1 MIVQLSYPMAI
12 CLKFG
17 NLTLTGE
24 QVVAALVRYQLL
36 ESLLEQ
42 ILLDS
47 ILTSISISEDEVFEH
62 LTGQDRS
69 LKPGSFEAFLKDWTS
84 QRSQADLEKVIRQLR
99 IQKLKQTHFDR
110 QIEAEFLNRK
120 PEFDQVVLSLI
131 RISNQQLAEELFF
144 QLRDDQ
150 VSFGSLAAQYSE
162 GAERHTEG
170 WLGLVRLSN
179 LPPPI
184 AQLVY
189 QGEVGQVYEPILL
202 NDQAWIIRIEQF
214 FAARLTEWIRADI
227 SNQQLSRW
235 LRSILRSKLT
245 EPGQLQIV
253 HNHASQEPVEAIV

>member
-1 MIVQLSYPMAI
+1 MTI

-17 NLTLTGE
+17 NLKLTGE

-47 ILTSISISEDEVFEH
+47 ILTSISIDEDEIFEH
-62 LTGQDRS
+62 LTGRSSS
-69 LKPGSFEAFLKDWTS
+69 LKPNDFEAFLKDWAS
-84 QRSQADLEKVIRQLR
+84 QERRSQADLTKAIRQLR

-110 QIEAEFLNRK
+110 EIDAEFLKRK

-131 RISNQQLAEELFF
+131 RTSNQQLAEELLF

-150 VSFGSLAAQYSE
+150 ISFGSLAAQYSE
-162 GAERHTEG
+162 GAERHTQG

-179 LPPPI
+179 LPPPVI
-184 AQLVY
+184 QLVY
-189 QGEVGQVYEPILL
+189 QGKVGQVYGPVFL

-214 FAARLTEWIRADI
+214 FEARLTEWVRADLR
-227 SNQQLSRW
+227 NQQLSRW
-235 LRSILRSKLT
+235 LRSTLQSKLS

-253 HNHASQEPVEAIV
+253 SSPSEEVAEAIV